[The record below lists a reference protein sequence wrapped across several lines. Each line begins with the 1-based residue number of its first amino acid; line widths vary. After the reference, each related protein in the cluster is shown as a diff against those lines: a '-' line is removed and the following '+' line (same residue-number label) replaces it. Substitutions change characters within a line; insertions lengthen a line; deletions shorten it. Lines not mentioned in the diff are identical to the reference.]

1 MGKIMLVTSG
11 KGGTGKSTVAL
22 NMALSLA
29 KEGKKAVVLELDS
42 GLRCL
47 DLMLGIDAIVYDL
60 GDILS
65 GRCDALSAVYKSELN
80 ENLSII
86 AAPSSS
92 DQRLDAERF
101 SVLCKYLARK
111 FDFVILDTPAGIGQS
126 LSLAAGVSSSAIIVT
141 NVSPVSIR
149 DAEKTVQIV
158 SDAGVKNMRLVVNMI
173 PLEVSNRKLIPDF
186 DDIIDKVGVQLLA
199 LIPDDETLRKSA
211 NERTKKENKK
221 SLGILAFSNMAKRIL
236 GRDIP
241 LLIK

>member
-1 MGKIMLVTSG
+1 MGRIMLVTSG

-22 NMALSLA
+22 NLALSLA
-29 KEGKKAVVLELDS
+29 QEGKKAVVLELDS

-47 DLMLGIDAIVYDL
+47 DLMLGIDSIVYDL
-60 GDILS
+60 GDIMS
-65 GRCDALSAVYKSELN
+65 GRCEALAAVYQSELC
-80 ENLSII
+80 ENLSLI

-92 DQRLDAERF
+92 TQKLDGERF

-126 LSLAAGVSSSAIIVT
+126 LSLAAKVSSSAVIVT

-149 DAEKTVQIV
+149 DAEKAVGIV
-158 SDAGVKNMRLVVNMI
+158 ADAGVKNMRLVVNMI
-173 PLEVSNRKLIPDF
+173 PLEVSNKNLIPDF
-186 DDIIDKVGVQLLA
+186 DDIIDRVGVQLLA
-199 LIPDDETLRKSA
+199 LIPDDEVLRKSVV
-211 NERTKKENKK
+211 ERTKKENKK
-221 SLGILAFSNMAKRIL
+221 SIGILAFSNMAKRVL